1 MGFLRKAHR
10 WLALPLALYLA
21 FVAILIAEPAQR
33 SLIYLHKVPLPWRC
47 HYDNPELHGFSPGKV
62 MPFTLT
68 TVDGARL
75 GAWHVLP
82 TDIYEN
88 AVEKYGVPDH
98 GPLPAELFDGAL
110 KSPEHPTVV
119 YMHGN
124 AGTRCQGNRLQVGR
138 HMSNMGL
145 NFVIIDYRGFADSSS
160 TPPPSEEGLLIDAR
174 RAFDYV
180 HVDKKVPASQ
190 IVISG
195 QSLGTGVSAGLAAR
209 LADEGIT
216 PRAVILVAPFS
227 SIASLLET
235 YRLGNIIPILSPL
248 RPFPWLLNA
257 LLGFLRTR
265 FDTKNV
271 IEKIA
276 SPLLILHAQDDPVIP
291 FSHSRALSEHLLGPL
306 LSSQPASAE
315 QEVEAIRKHLVK
327 ETKAGGWGTVSRY
340 DRGEGKGEVVWA
352 EARKGGHTEVAT
364 SEYAL
369 KLMQALIFKDKVSA

>member
-145 NFVIIDYRGFADSSS
+145 NFVIIDYRH
-160 TPPPSEEGLLIDAR
+160 EGLLIDAR

-369 KLMQALIFKDKVSA
+369 KLMQALIFKEKVSA